1 MSSAGCGSGTR
12 FSSELMTN
20 NRLLSLY
27 DWSVHLISFGSAD
40 IDPLTCRIA
49 SCRPHPYVCLSC
61 NGTIGVLLSELAPS
75 PLLTCCCCF
84 YDCDSWY
91 SAHMGTVLRSTR
103 SPNQFLYRVSLPCLS
118 LSIYS
123 PAYINHSLLPL
134 HFCCACITWK
144 YKLIFRSVLLD
155 TNLYEV
161 ANHIAGAKQC
171 QQ

>member
-1 MSSAGCGSGTR
+1 MVSDPLISVHRRVALFPVSRIRMRASAAVGQSACCYLSCPP
-12 FSSELMTN
+12 S
-20 NRLLSLY
+20 RLLT
-27 DWSVHLISFGSAD
+27 G
-40 IDPLTCRIA
+40 
-49 SCRPHPYVCLSC
+49 
-61 NGTIGVLLSELAPS
+61 
-75 PLLTCCCCF
+75 CCCF

-91 SAHMGTVLRSTR
+91 SAHMGTVLRNTT

-155 TNLYEV
+155 TNIYEV